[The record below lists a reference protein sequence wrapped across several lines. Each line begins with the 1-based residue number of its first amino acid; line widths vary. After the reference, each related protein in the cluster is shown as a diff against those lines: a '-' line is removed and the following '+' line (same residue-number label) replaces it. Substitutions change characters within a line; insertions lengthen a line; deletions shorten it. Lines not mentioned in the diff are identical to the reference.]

1 MKELAGDGALRSDLA
16 FPYRVYRPTDANHE
30 TLVLLHGSG
39 VDETTLVPLARDI
52 APRAIL
58 IAVRGRIAQDGGMR
72 WFTRITPTRFEQQ
85 SIRTEAAAFAGF
97 IGALARQYGLDLSR
111 TAFLGYSNGANLISS
126 VMLLNPGLIAHAAL
140 LRAMPVLDEVPAAD
154 LSKTEVL
161 VITGVSRYHL
171 CAVCTVADAVLREH
185 GAKVDA
191 RTVASGHEF
200 GAEDADRQI
209 LAGAAGIGGSSRAS
223 AVSRYPEFAD
233 VDFRL
238 ASRNNVGQHPARP
251 ASHRPAQRSVAGV
264 EIEVGSLVPPMIGGP
279 SGVIGL
285 SPHQNLPGKR
295 RHRRGRDRRPS
306 APASPAALRAGA
318 DRSRISRP
326 CRRRGCGRPAW

>member
-1 MKELAGDGALRSDLA
+1 MKGLAGDGALRSDLA

-39 VDETTLVPLARDI
+39 VDETTLVPLAREI

-97 IGALARQYGLDLSR
+97 IGAFTRQYGLDLSR

-154 LSKTEVL
+154 LSKAEVL
-161 VITGVSRYHL
+161 VITG
-171 CAVCTVADAVLREH
+171 AADVTYAPFAPSLVAVLREH
-185 GAKVDA
+185 GAEVDD

-200 GAEDADRQI
+200 GAEDASIVRSW
-209 LAGAAGIGGSSRAS
+209 LARRA
-223 AVSRYPEFAD
+223 
-233 VDFRL
+233 
-238 ASRNNVGQHPARP
+238 
-251 ASHRPAQRSVAGV
+251 
-264 EIEVGSLVPPMIGGP
+264 
-279 SGVIGL
+279 
-285 SPHQNLPGKR
+285 
-295 RHRRGRDRRPS
+295 
-306 APASPAALRAGA
+306 
-318 DRSRISRP
+318 
-326 CRRRGCGRPAW
+326 